1 MSADRD
7 HIEGLADD
15 VARLIRAVS
24 ADLGYA
30 ANPAE
35 VARRVRG
42 RERGVPAEDEFGLIC
57 AWLGQRRLLH
67 KLDQQHAH
75 AN

>member
-30 ANPAE
+30 ADPAE
-35 VARRVRG
+35 FARRVRG
-42 RERGVPAEDEFGLIC
+42 LE
-57 AWLGQRRLLH
+57 
-67 KLDQQHAH
+67 
-75 AN
+75 